1 MLVQQ
6 FSRMDTMSIFNTQE
20 KMTGLSLLLT
30 EVMEKSPLGKAKLT
44 SAWPDLSIDLQLEI
58 LSEFINQNRIIHTEL
73 LEVICDAS
81 SPLIKNLAIR
91 NSYLTS
97 EKSVDTLLESKLR
110 NDLDPLIR
118 FALDASYHDRL
129 MGHPIPL
136 EQFLEGSQEQRLAH
150 LSGASAPKGE
160 QFFILMNHLI
170 EQEFD
175 KESLTELIQQYIVNP
190 WVINEST
197 LDEIIQLWLIIPLLS
212 DDDGSLLATGLPTED
227 NDNEEIP
234 AELVQDL
241 SNNQIC
247 NLLGRPDVRLSAFR
261 RAVFNNTN
269 NQYNNLSILTACTS
283 SFLINDNAL
292 DALFMGLG
300 DSASNT
306 KDQVYAL
313 TYAADLSIPQLMA
326 IEKVLLSRDDDCDA
340 IYAAKAKDNHSNK
353 FNGLAQLK
361 EPSRQSIQND
371 IATLQLAE
379 QLLPWEEDDIN
390 WVEVFSDQRLSS
402 LLSITHCNSTWGLYI
417 ELKSLPA
424 EDKAVIFNTII
435 ATYSD

>member
-1 MLVQQ
+1 
-6 FSRMDTMSIFNTQE
+6 MDTMSIFDTQE
-20 KMTGLSLLLT
+20 KMAGLSLLLT
-30 EVMEKSPLGKAKLT
+30 EVMEKSPLGEAKLI
-44 SAWPDLSIDLQLEI
+44 SVWPDLSIDLQLEI
-58 LSEFINQNRIIHTEL
+58 LSEFINQDRIIHAEL
-73 LEVICDAS
+73 LDVICNVS

-91 NSYLTS
+91 NSYLSS
-97 EKSVDTLLESKLR
+97 EKHFDNLLESKLR
-110 NDLDPLIR
+110 NDPNPLIR
-118 FALDASYHDRL
+118 FALDASYHDRS

-150 LSGASAPKGE
+150 FSGAEAPKGE
-160 QFFILMNHLI
+160 QFFILINHLI
-170 EQEFD
+170 KQEFD
-175 KESLTELIQQYIVNP
+175 DESLTELIQQYIVNP

-197 LDEIIQLWLIIPLLS
+197 LDELIQLWRVIPLLS

-227 NDNEEIP
+227 NDKEEIP
-234 AELVQDL
+234 TDLLQDL

-261 RAVFNNTN
+261 RAVFNNSN
-269 NQYNNLSILTACTS
+269 NQYNNLCLLTACTS

-292 DALFMGLG
+292 DALFLGLG

-326 IEKVLLSRDDDCDA
+326 IEKVLLIRGDDCDA
-340 IYAAKAKDNHSNK
+340 IFAVKAKENHRKK

-379 QLLPWEEDDIN
+379 QLLPWGEEDIN
-390 WVEVFSDQRLSS
+390 WVEIFSDQRLSS
-402 LLSITHCNSTWGLYI
+402 LLSITHCDSTWQLYI
-417 ELKSLPA
+417 ELKSLSA
-424 EDKAVIFNTII
+424 EDKVDIFNTII
-435 ATYSD
+435 APYSD